1 MKEVFYIP
9 AICSTLANF
18 CMGLGIFLTIGFLSV
33 DLPSISER
41 DYVANIDRLPFFFGI
56 VLFTYEGIALVLPLK
71 NAMKKPK
78 NFARLSG
85 VLNVGMVIASI
96 IYIAIGILGYW
107 RYGEDTL
114 GSITLNL
121 DTSNM

>member
-1 MKEVFYIP
+1 
-9 AICSTLANF
+9 
-18 CMGLGIFLTIGFLSV
+18 MGLGIFLTIGFLSV